1 MAHHYEERL
10 EKDLNRIRERIATM
24 GELVQESLR
33 NSVHALL
40 TGNQKLA
47 AATILS
53 DMPINR
59 LMREIDALCHRFIA
73 VHLPSAGPLRF
84 ISSVIRTNVELERI
98 GDYAVTICR
107 ETVQLPQP
115 PKGELATK
123 VELMA
128 EQTRLMLKQA
138 VDAFNEGNADA
149 ARTTMAM
156 AGQIDRAFDAIFDEL
171 VHEGSGWSLKD
182 IMGLFVVFHR
192 LERVAAQS
200 KNICEETVF
209 AATGKTKAPK
219 TYRILFLDQD
229 NSCLSQMAEAVARK
243 NYPNS
248 GKYSSAGRQAAE
260 EIDPALN
267 EFLQRRGFDLGQM
280 LPSNLDL
287 APAELANFHVIVSL
301 QGPVKSYIEELPFHT
316 IPLEWDLGACPS
328 GLSKEETQQRLEE
341 LYREVAAQVQEL
353 METLRGEGAN

>member
-10 EKDLNRIRERIATM
+10 ENDLNRIRERVATM
-24 GELVQESLR
+24 GSLVQESLK
-33 NSVHALL
+33 NAVHALL
-40 TGNQKLA
+40 TGNDKLA
-47 AATILS
+47 SATILS

-73 VHLPSAGPLRF
+73 VHLPSAGHLRI
-84 ISSVIRTNVELERI
+84 ISSVIRTNIELERI

-107 ETVQLPQP
+107 ESIQLPNP
-115 PKGELATK
+115 PKGSLASRI
-123 VELMA
+123 ELMA
-128 EQTRLMLKQA
+128 EDTRTMLGQA
-138 VDAFNEGNADA
+138 VDAFNQSNADTARATMGMA
-149 ARTTMAM
+149 A
-156 AGQIDRAFDAIFDEL
+156 QIDRTFDTMFDEL
-171 VHEGSGWSLKD
+171 VHKQGDWELKD

-209 AATGKTKAPK
+209 AVTGQTKAPK

-229 NSCLSQMAEAVARK
+229 NSCLSQMAEAIARK

-260 EIDPALN
+260 KINPDLN
-267 EFLQRRGFDLGQM
+267 EFLQQRGFDLGQM

-287 APAELANFHVIVSL
+287 APPELADLHVIVSL
-301 QGPVKSYIEELPFHT
+301 QGPIKAYIPELPFHT
-316 IPLEWDLGACPS
+316 VGLEWDLGSCPT
-328 GLSKEETQQRLEE
+328 GLPEAESQQRMEA
-341 LYREVAAQVQEL
+341 LYREIAAQVQEL
-353 METLRGEGAN
+353 METLRGEGAD

>member
-1 MAHHYEERL
+1 MPHHYEERL

-24 GELVQESLR
+24 GELVQESLK

-47 AATILS
+47 SATILS

-73 VHLPSAGPLRF
+73 VHLPSAGHLRF
-84 ISSVIRTNVELERI
+84 ISSVIRTNIELERV

-107 ETVQLPQP
+107 ETVQLPSP

-123 VELMA
+123 VETMA
-128 EQTRLMLKQA
+128 EETRLMLKQA
-138 VDAFNEGNADA
+138 VDAFNEGNAEA
-149 ARTTMAM
+149 AKSTMGM
-156 AGQIDRAFDAIFDEL
+156 AAQIDRTFDAIFDEL
-171 VHEGSGWSLKD
+171 VHEESGWILKD

-209 AATGKTKAPK
+209 AATGQTKAPK

-260 EIDPALN
+260 EINSGLN
-267 EFLQRRGFDLGQM
+267 NFLQQRGFDLGRA
-280 LPSNLDL
+280 LPSSLDL
-287 APAELANFHVIVSL
+287 TPVELANFHVIVSL
-301 QGPVKSYIEELPFHT
+301 QGPVKSYIAELPFHT
-316 IPLEWDLGACPS
+316 ISLEWDLGPCPT
-328 GLSKEETQQRLEE
+328 GLPEKEAQQRLEE
-341 LYREVAAQVQEL
+341 LYREIAANVQEL